1 MLAKRNAL
9 SPLEVHS
16 KSMRIQ
22 EYLTRS
28 LIFQRSKV
36 LGVYLSHGSEVM
48 TQKIIE
54 IGFNTNKIVGV
65 PKMVDSKTI
74 KFYRIHDTTA
84 DSLDEGRYGIQE
96 PRETSTEI
104 SEAIDLLIVPGIAF
118 DIHGN
123 RLGHGTG
130 YYDRFLS
137 RNNKSVTI
145 GLAFDKQV
153 LKAQILPHDVYDK
166 KIDNIV
172 TESGMYS
179 LSID

>member
-1 MLAKRNAL
+1 
-9 SPLEVHS
+9 
-16 KSMRIQ
+16 
-22 EYLTRS
+22 
-28 LIFQRSKV
+28 
-36 LGVYLSHGSEVM
+36 M

-65 PKMVDSKTI
+65 PRMVDSKTI

-84 DSLDEGRYGIQE
+84 DSLDEGRHGILE
-96 PRETSTEI
+96 PKETSAEI

-145 GLAFDKQV
+145 GLTFDKQV
-153 LKAQILPHDVYDK
+153 LKAQILPHNVYDM
-166 KIDNIV
+166 KIDKVV